1 MMSNLSDSNGRGKI
15 TSDSLDSPLFE
26 FSDADGTAQIREPE
40 PMTAAYLLHLMR
52 ERIKYYGAPIP
63 DGYVPPPG
71 IDLAEL
77 LKQVPWPP
85 PT

>member
-1 MMSNLSDSNGRGKI
+1 MTDHNGTGPPGQ
-15 TSDSLDSPLFE
+15 TVFDSLDSPLFE
-26 FSDADGTAQIREPE
+26 FSDADGTAEMCEPP
-40 PMTAAYLLHLMR
+40 PMTAENLLRLMR

-85 PT
+85 TA